1 MLEGKIREVVCCKVN
16 SEQMRCGRI
25 HVISNEVGTMKVE
38 TTLRLRLR
46 LRMRM
51 RMRMRMKMKRSM
63 RMRMRT
69 RVRMRMS
76 VT

>member
-51 RMRMRMKMKRSM
+51 RMRMRMKRSM